1 MPLYLSERVSEI
13 DVTYNAHA
21 RFVYFDTIKKDSVAP
36 LTLSLRDTEIGL
48 PIRFRNNM
56 NSSGE
61 WKDEDFDTKYRQIA
75 SEDFKGVFDVLRN
88 ATLVIYP
95 IRSFDMILTTLDNK
109 AHAYFVKK
117 FSDLDYYYEVQI

>member
-21 RFVYFDTIKKDSVAP
+21 RFVYFDTVKKDSVAP

-95 IRSFDMILTTLDNK
+95 IRSFNIILTTLDNK
-109 AHAYFVKK
+109 AHDFFVKK
-117 FSDLDYYYEVQI
+117 FKDLESYYEVQI

>member
-1 MPLYLSERVSEI
+1 
-13 DVTYNAHA
+13 
-21 RFVYFDTIKKDSVAP
+21 
-36 LTLSLRDTEIGL
+36 
-48 PIRFRNNM
+48 M

-95 IRSFDMILTTLDNK
+95 IRSINMILTTLDNK

>member
-13 DVTYNAHA
+13 DITYNAHA
-21 RFVYFDTIKKDSVAP
+21 RFVYFDTVKKDSVAP

-95 IRSFDMILTTLDNK
+95 IRSFNIILTTLDTK
-109 AHAYFVKK
+109 AYAFFVKK
-117 FSDLDYYYEVQI
+117 FKNLKAYYEVQV

>member
-1 MPLYLSERVSEI
+1 MPLYLSERVSEV

-36 LTLSLRDTEIGL
+36 LTLSLRDQKHGL

-61 WKDEDFDTKYRQIA
+61 WKDVDFDTKYRQIV

-95 IRSFDMILTTLDNK
+95 IRSFNLILTTLDGK
-109 AHAYFVKK
+109 ARTFFTKK
-117 FSDLDYYYEVQI
+117 FKDLENHHEVQI